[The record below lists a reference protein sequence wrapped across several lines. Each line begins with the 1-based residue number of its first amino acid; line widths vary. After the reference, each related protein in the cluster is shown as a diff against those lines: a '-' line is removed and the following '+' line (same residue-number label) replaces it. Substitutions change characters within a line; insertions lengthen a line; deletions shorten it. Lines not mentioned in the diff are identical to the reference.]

1 MYVCQK
7 LIISFVLL
15 YIYDIHHT
23 NPVGGGR
30 YCSLLLPAQ
39 HLRNTE
45 SSISPDIGKLING
58 EGGGSLARRPHIV
71 VRFFISLPHLNLFL
85 LLVNTV
91 NIVSLRT
98 STLQSLI

>member
-1 MYVCQK
+1 MLK
-7 LIISFVLL
+7 INKFSFVRLRL
-15 YIYDIHHT
+15 YHIYT

-39 HLRNTE
+39 HLRKTE

-58 EGGGSLARRPHIV
+58 EGGGSLTRRPHIV

-91 NIVSLRT
+91 NIVCLRT
-98 STLQSLI
+98 SELTSLI